1 MKTTT
6 LRPIRVGG
14 RISDTISVAGK
25 INGSSTD
32 PVYLV
37 WNHEAWCPMV
47 CKMFASPRRAHRE
60 ATALSSLS
68 HPNIVRCLG
77 YQEPSY
83 VLMEFLEGP
92 ALSALIEQ
100 QPRGRL
106 SVSNAIRVAIHL
118 GAALEHMHGKG
129 FLHMDVKPG
138 NVIVVHGRP
147 VLFDFGSMRVIADPR
162 PDRIDGTDPYI
173 APEEAVMTTVGP
185 PADVFS
191 LGVTLYEMLTGHL
204 PFPDG
209 KRGGKLSQVQ
219 CAPERVRRYRPRIAA
234 GLEDIVLQCLDREPA
249 RRPSI
254 KKLLPALH
262 DLIVEGPAMWPAQFG
277 VASSEPAAADPHL
290 TAA

>member
-1 MKTTT
+1 MRTA

-14 RISDTISVAGK
+14 RISDAISVVGK

-47 CKMFASPRRAHRE
+47 CKMFSSPRRAHRE

-92 ALSALIEQ
+92 ALSTLIAR
-100 QPRGRL
+100 QPRKRL

-118 GAALEHMHGKG
+118 GAALEHMHAKG

-147 VLFDFGSMRVIADPR
+147 VLFDFGSMRVTKDPR
-162 PDRIDGTDPYI
+162 PPRIDGTDPYI
-173 APEEAVMTTVGP
+173 APEEALMTTVGAS
-185 PADVFS
+185 ADVFS
-191 LGVTLYEMLTGHL
+191 LGVTLYEMLTGKL
-204 PFPDG
+204 PFPEG
-209 KRGGKLSQVQ
+209 KRGGQLSQVR
-219 CAPERVRRYRPRIAA
+219 CPPERLRRYRQRIAV

-249 RRPSI
+249 QRPSI
-254 KKLLPALH
+254 KSLLPALH
-262 DLIVEGPAMWPAQFG
+262 DLIVEGPAMWPAQFSIG
-277 VASSEPAAADPHL
+277 SSEPAAPDGHL